1 MNTKHSGI
9 WSIAKN
15 DALNETQQQ
24 SQPQPPQR
32 SSSPA
37 PQPIK
42 GGENEFVRVSRI
54 TSIEVKNTKRNA
66 QFFAPIHKTLLAA
79 TSNNKNNNK
88 KGSSQTTTKTTSS
101 SFRNNNHHN
110 NHNNT
115 RVDQPA
121 IVVIKKNP
129 VVIEED
135 KTAAGTKAA
144 AAAAVVVGET
154 KTKTKIQT
162 KPKKTKTREVV
173 VPTLQ
178 RRSGRSPRKTS
189 NTSAAA
195 ALEEEGEDDDD
206 DNNNN
211 NKEEPSVAR
220 KATTINLPMDIIETS
235 PYEGTSNAEHGVPL
249 FEELRHLLLS
259 GSSRKG
265 GDNNTGSNNNNN
277 NQSINDVFGEA
288 NAKCLV
294 KTYRHIEKS
303 GIAYSQ
309 EWVDGVFRGNV
320 VGVLP
325 KDLLLLCLISKRLGN
340 IDEFL
345 MAGLTR
351 DLEVSKIVKEALQ
364 TWELQDQY
372 PKVRK
377 LWLYCYPSYRGFESF
392 LKNVFWSL
400 SLSLL
405 VVVVIFC
412 LKKPKLA
419 GAPDNLKNFTFVG
432 KRRHCFRCELFVA
445 RTYSCYKAFKMQGEP
460 QAQNG
465 FFLEKSLQGKVLK
478 CLDIMESHVPN
489 PAERAD
495 FNNKKRKRNNNSSS
509 NGSAGFAGKEDSTI
523 GLEPIEVLSSLRDA
537 MESSSPLT
545 PSPSPPPK
553 RKRGRPPKNKSSL
566 ASSSQ
571 TPPYATTATATTTAT
586 LSGRKRGGGGN
597 KKQSSLAALIEQF
610 EEQYKDMGKRYHEM
624 GVTLSILKEK
634 LNEDRLERE
643 QEIRNEIFAEV
654 EKKIMRH

>member
-1 MNTKHSGI
+1 MNTNHSGI

-24 SQPQPPQR
+24 KQPQPPQR

-66 QFFAPIHKTLLAA
+66 QFFAPIHKKLLAA
-79 TSNNKNNNK
+79 TSNNNKKKK
-88 KGSSQTTTKTTSS
+88 KGSSQTTNKNTTTTTTTPTSS

-121 IVVIKKNP
+121 LVATKKNP

-135 KTAAGTKAA
+135 ETAAAAGT

-178 RRSGRSPRKTS
+178 RRSGRSPRKTT
-189 NTSAAA
+189 NTSAVA

-211 NKEEPSVAR
+211 NNNKEEPSLTKIVAR
-220 KATTINLPMDIIETS
+220 KATTINLPMETIETS

-249 FEELRHLLLS
+249 FEELRHLLLL

-265 GDNNTGSNNNNN
+265 EDNNTGSNNNNHH
-277 NQSINDVFGEA
+277 QSINDVFGEA

-377 LWLYCYPSYRGFESF
+377 LWLYCYPSYRVFESF

-400 SLSLL
+400 SLL
-405 VVVVIFC
+405 VVVAIFC
-412 LKKPKLA
+412 
-419 GAPDNLKNFTFVG
+419 
-432 KRRHCFRCELFVA
+432 
-445 RTYSCYKAFKMQGEP
+445 
-460 QAQNG
+460 
-465 FFLEKSLQGKVLK
+465 
-478 CLDIMESHVPN
+478 
-489 PAERAD
+489 
-495 FNNKKRKRNNNSSS
+495 
-509 NGSAGFAGKEDSTI
+509 
-523 GLEPIEVLSSLRDA
+523 
-537 MESSSPLT
+537 
-545 PSPSPPPK
+545 
-553 RKRGRPPKNKSSL
+553 
-566 ASSSQ
+566 
-571 TPPYATTATATTTAT
+571 
-586 LSGRKRGGGGN
+586 
-597 KKQSSLAALIEQF
+597 
-610 EEQYKDMGKRYHEM
+610 
-624 GVTLSILKEK
+624 
-634 LNEDRLERE
+634 
-643 QEIRNEIFAEV
+643 
-654 EKKIMRH
+654 